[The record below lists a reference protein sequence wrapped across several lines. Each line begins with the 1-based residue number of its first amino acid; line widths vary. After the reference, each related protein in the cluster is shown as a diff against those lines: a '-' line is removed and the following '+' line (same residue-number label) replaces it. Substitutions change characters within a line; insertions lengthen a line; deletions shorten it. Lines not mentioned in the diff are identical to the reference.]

1 MENLDQNSNG
11 DPHPEKL
18 ERDGKPKSAQPKM
31 LEIRKKRSLGV
42 ADNSKPYDIM
52 KDLDGLMPTISLKQL
67 LAVAPEC
74 RAALNSNLV
83 RKRHRMRNTYKIAVN
98 LDPGTPMIDVIIR
111 GTLIPNAQVDG
122 GSSVNLMTKE
132 TMEILGLT
140 GLLPTK
146 ILLKMADQ
154 HPVRPLGILK
164 NVMTEVGEHRH
175 SVHYI
180 VFHIPNAL
188 STYSI
193 LLGRPW
199 LFDAKVRDDWGKG
212 TLTIGHGE
220 NKQVLQMYPVEYHG
234 ESQLSM
240 TESSWYYDTEED
252 EEIDDET
259 YQVIGQE
266 HVAKSKTE
274 STFRSTGLGE
284 YEIDQSQTDNSDHAI
299 AEWMQTYKVYTVSIT
314 ETEMEESNS
323 SEFYYKTESNMELIH
338 SKKKE
343 DLLNK
348 IELGS
353 TEKSQTITVYSG
365 IVGTELENWKSFL
378 LKHKSVFAWT
388 YHDLK
393 GIPSSIGEHHIVL
406 EPNAS
411 PVRQR
416 QHRLNPKYSLLVK
429 EEIDKLLKAGFIY
442 PVPYSEWVS
451 PIVMVL
457 KKNGKVRI
465 CQDFRKLNSATKKD
479 YFPLPFTDSILDA
492 VAGHE
497 CYSFLD
503 GFSGYNQVRIAPEDQ
518 LKTTFTTDWGT
529 YAYTVMPFGLCNAPA
544 TFQRIMTQA
553 FQKYLRKFME
563 IFLDDFCVFSKRK
576 DHLKFLEKCM
586 HQCKEFGISLNS
598 EKCQFGMP
606 FGKLLGHVVSKTG
619 ISTDPDK
626 IRVMVQLP
634 IPDTVSKVRAF
645 LGHAS
650 YYRRF
655 IHLFAVTCQPLTSL
669 LKKTEPG
676 MSPIWTDECT
686 KAFEELKLKLTNT
699 PILVAPRWKT
709 MFHVYVDAS
718 NVALGSVLSQKDAKG
733 IDHPIYYAS
742 RQLIPAERNYTVTER
757 EALGMIYSVQKFRHY
772 LLGYPFVFHVDHDA
786 LKYMINKPQLSG
798 RIARWVLLLQEFNFT
813 VEVRPGKKHGNAD
826 HLSRLTEAE
835 GSEPVNDALPDSQLF
850 VVDVITDQYSEII
863 QYLTNQEFPTEFRAA
878 EKRKLIEQ
886 CAPFSMIGSV
896 LYKLGKDGVLR
907 RCIFDSEVDS
917 ILEGCHSDVCG
928 GHFAGDSTARKV
940 LMAGF
945 WWPTLFRDAHKFAR
959 RCDPC
964 QRVGKP
970 TPSSAMPLIPIL
982 AQAPFEKWGID
993 FVGPISPASRY
1004 GQKRYILVATDYV
1017 TKWAEAEA
1025 VKSDDA
1031 ATVARFM
1038 YEHIITR
1045 FGCPKE
1051 LVSDRGSHFINSTI
1065 QALTEKYQIK
1075 HRKTTPYHPRANGQ
1089 TEKTNGLLCKIIMKT
1104 ISKSRTN
1111 WDEKLFAALWAYRT
1125 AYKVTT
1131 GCTPFQ
1137 LVYGLEAILPIE
1149 LEMES
1154 LRVAID
1160 ERLGETESHQSRLQ
1174 DLEKLDETR
1183 REALLRTEAIQKRR
1197 KSYYDSK
1204 LKPKTFE
1211 VNDWVLLYD
1220 SRYMKFPGKFQF
1232 RWLGPYKVTE
1242 VFPNGSVQ
1250 LTDVRGNL
1258 FVTRING
1265 NRLKKYYR
1273 DNQQLSE
1280 DG

>member
-1 MENLDQNSNG
+1 M
-11 DPHPEKL
+11 
-18 ERDGKPKSAQPKM
+18 
-31 LEIRKKRSLGV
+31 
-42 ADNSKPYDIM
+42 
-52 KDLDGLMPTISLKQL
+52 
-67 LAVAPEC
+67 
-74 RAALNSNLV
+74 
-83 RKRHRMRNTYKIAVN
+83 
-98 LDPGTPMIDVIIR
+98 
-111 GTLIPNAQVDG
+111 
-122 GSSVNLMTKE
+122 
-132 TMEILGLT
+132 
-140 GLLPTK
+140 
-146 ILLKMADQ
+146 
-154 HPVRPLGILK
+154 
-164 NVMTEVGEHRH
+164 
-175 SVHYI
+175 
-180 VFHIPNAL
+180 
-188 STYSI
+188 
-193 LLGRPW
+193 
-199 LFDAKVRDDWGKG
+199 
-212 TLTIGHGE
+212 
-220 NKQVLQMYPVEYHG
+220 
-234 ESQLSM
+234 
-240 TESSWYYDTEED
+240 
-252 EEIDDET
+252 
-259 YQVIGQE
+259 
-266 HVAKSKTE
+266 
-274 STFRSTGLGE
+274 GE
-284 YEIDQSQTDNSDHAI
+284 YEISQSQTDNSDHAI
-299 AEWMQTYKVYTVSIT
+299 ADWMQRYEVYNVSTT
-314 ETEMEESNS
+314 ELDLEESNR
-323 SEFYYKTESNMELIH
+323 SELWYSTEPDIE
-338 SKKKE
+338 
-343 DLLNK
+343 K
-348 IELGS
+348 IQSHKQEQLVKRLELGS
-353 TEKSQTITVYSG
+353 TEKSQTVVIYEG
-365 IVGTELENWKSFL
+365 IQGLELENWKSFL

-393 GIPSSIGEHHIVL
+393 GIPASIGEHHIIL
-406 EPNAS
+406 EATAS

-451 PIVMVL
+451 PIVMVP

-465 CQDFRKLNSATKKD
+465 CQDFRKLNSTTKKD

-503 GFSGYNQVRIAPEDQ
+503 GFSGYNQVRIAEEDQ

-529 YAYTVMPFGLCNAPA
+529 FAYTVMPFGLCNAPA

-563 IFLDDFCVFSKRK
+563 IFLDDFCVFSKK
-576 DHLKFLEKCM
+576 KNHFKCLGKCM
-586 HQCKEFGISLNS
+586 KQCKEFGISLNS
-598 EKCQFGMP
+598 DKCQFGMP
-606 FGKLLGHVVSKTG
+606 FGRLLGHVVSRTG

-626 IRVMVQLP
+626 IRVIVQLP
-634 IPDTVSKVRAF
+634 IPTTVSKVRAF

-655 IHLFAVTCQPLTSL
+655 IHLFAVICNPLTNL

-676 MSPIWTDECT
+676 MSPVWTEECT
-686 KAFEELKLKLTNT
+686 QAFEELKRKLTNT
-699 PILVAPRWKT
+699 PILIAPRWKE

-718 NVALGSVLSQKDAKG
+718 NVAIGSVLSQKDAKG
-733 IDHPIYYAS
+733 CDHPIYYAS

-798 RIARWVLLLQEFNFT
+798 RIARWVLLLQEFEFT

-835 GSEPVNDALPDSQLF
+835 GMEPVNDALPDAQLF
-850 VVDVITDQYSEII
+850 NVDVITDQYKDII
-863 QYLTNQEFPTEFRAA
+863 QYLTSQEFPAGFSTAK
-878 EKRKLIEQ
+878 KRNLIEQ
-886 CAPFSMIGSV
+886 CAPFTMLGSV
-896 LYKLGKDGVLR
+896 LYRLGKDGILR
-907 RCIFDSEVDS
+907 RCIFESEVDN

-940 LMAGF
+940 LLAGF
-945 WWPTLFRDAHKFAR
+945 WWPTLFKDAHKFVR

-970 TPSSAMPLIPIL
+970 IPSSAMPLIPIL

-1065 QALTEKYQIK
+1065 EALTEKYEIK

-1111 WDEKLFAALWAYRT
+1111 WDTKLFAALWAYRT

-1154 LRVAID
+1154 LRIAID
-1160 ERLGETESHQSRLQ
+1160 ERLGEMESHQSRLQ

-1183 REALLRTEAIQKRR
+1183 KDAVLRMEAIQKRR

-1204 LKPKTFE
+1204 LKPKVFE

-1232 RWLGPYKVTE
+1232 RWHGPFQVKE
-1242 VFPNGSVQ
+1242 VFSNGSVQ
-1250 LTDVRGNL
+1250 LADARGNF

-1265 NRLKKYYR
+1265 NRLKRYYGY
-1273 DNQQLSE
+1273 DQQLTE